1 MLCTVC
7 EGERHRC
14 SGTAQGDV
22 WGTCRYHQQAGTQ
35 LSAAAASSKRHTGTR
50 AHGAAELCS
59 ESTEREKAKGF
70 FKKLRALVTCTAAE
84 STSAP
89 AAAPPKGH
97 GQGQGRCRVMGMVM
111 QGRVG
116 AAPVPCSLH
125 PPAVSPGLQV
135 ECSSASTGWDV
146 SMQEGTLCQGEG
158 PLYPF
163 SFPPILSLPPPQ
175 PAPQ

>member
-1 MLCTVC
+1 MAQ
-7 EGERHRC
+7 HREMYGVPV
-14 SGTAQGDV
+14 GTIS
-22 WGTCRYHQQAGTQ
+22 RLE
-35 LSAAAASSKRHTGTR
+35 LSSALLQPPARGTR

-84 STSAP
+84 STPAP

-97 GQGQGRCRVMGMVM
+97 GQGQGRCRVMGMEM